1 MIFKRYAGQ
10 GNVDKLYDRYEKD
23 EIRLVVEAIYYY
35 KPIDANG
42 QYIFGGGYYQKQAAA
57 ESAGT
62 FMGTVKTIAWFNAGH
77 SLGNSFGGFYYGT
90 LTNHSWPM

>member
-1 MIFKRYAGQ
+1 M
-10 GNVDKLYDRYEKD
+10 YDRYEKD

-42 QYIFGGGYYQKQAAA
+42 YFIFGDGYYQDSNAAK
-57 ESAGT
+57 SAGI
-62 FMGTVKTIAWFNAGH
+62 FYGVVKEITRFNMTKD
-77 SLGNSFGGFYYGT
+77 LGNSFGGFYYGT